1 MASSF
6 TPQSLWAQD
15 HNPGTHLTGSW
26 VNCSTVLD
34 HAKKRSTPNCCTD
47 YKSDYPV
54 VQSDGSFVHKL
65 SFSNYPLLKCSCWSA
80 HGNYFPFPPPRT
92 AKLKSK
98 DRRSML
104 LLSAFNVTKQD
115 KERATR
121 FASGT
126 SSWGKRNRDFTAL
139 PLYSTLPDPNLHYH
153 SLTYSR
159 SFLCTVL
166 KL

>member
-80 HGNYFPFPPPRT
+80 HGNYFPFPPPGLPNSRVKT
-92 AKLKSK
+92 DAQCCFF
-98 DRRSML
+98 
-104 LLSAFNVTKQD
+104 LLSMWRSKTKREPQDSPVEQVREVNVIV
-115 KERATR
+115 
-121 FASGT
+121 T
-126 SSWGKRNRDFTAL
+126 SQRCHCTQRCQI
-139 PLYSTLPDPNLHYH
+139 
-153 SLTYSR
+153 LTFIIIR
-159 SFLCTVL
+159 
-166 KL
+166 